1 MPPLSVTPFDA
12 FQCGAE
18 QGTCQRPDQ
27 HDAAVPDQNV
37 KYVQVRVV
45 YFQHAQTTKLAN
57 PPAKAPISLGYRM
70 APRRRM
76 TQNRKAAGIDSASRF
91 ASDDVPNRR
100 RRQDRLHSPWL
111 GQERKVWPR
120 AEPAARRATLPA
132 SNW

>member
-70 APRRRM
+70 APRR
-76 TQNRKAAGIDSASRF
+76 TSSQKSNASGIELVSRF
-91 ASDDVPNRR
+91 SHTLDGFPRTPGRPED
-100 RRQDRLHSPWL
+100 
-111 GQERKVWPR
+111 ER
-120 AEPAARRATLPA
+120 
-132 SNW
+132 